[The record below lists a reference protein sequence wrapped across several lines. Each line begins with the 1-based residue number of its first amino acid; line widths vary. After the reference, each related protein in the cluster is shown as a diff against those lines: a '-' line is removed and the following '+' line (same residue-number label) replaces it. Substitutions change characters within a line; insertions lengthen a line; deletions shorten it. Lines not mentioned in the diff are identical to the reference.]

1 MNAPAA
7 PAITGVDVWFHESLN
22 RLARGTAAD
31 LNPFLQ
37 ELKHDGVLN
46 GTRAT
51 VRAHFVARDGNG
63 RLQTTGLAQF
73 LAQQVIDYC
82 IPRNRIDEA
91 SARLQSTGSADF
103 FVKLNSEAR
112 ALFTTLTK
120 SGEGGELLIFVLLE
134 RLLGIPQILCKMNLK
149 TSSQMH
155 VHGVDGIH
163 AHVLEGG
170 KLGLYWCESKLYA
183 SFSNA
188 VAECM
193 KSIAPFLNDK
203 GDGASQRDLQLV
215 RDYANLGDPTI
226 DDLIIRLITN
236 DPSVPNLVEVR
247 GASLIG
253 FDLANYPDLAD
264 PLRRAD
270 VIASLG
276 TWTDTVGKR
285 VTAEGLESFHIDVF
299 CVPVES
305 VQEFRDALQLELKR

>member
-1 MNAPAA
+1 VNAPSAVEVKGIDA
-7 PAITGVDVWFHESLN
+7 WFQESLN
-22 RLARGTAAD
+22 RLARGTAVD

-37 ELKHDGVLN
+37 ELKHDEVLN
-46 GTRAT
+46 GSRAT

-63 RLQTTGLAQF
+63 RLQTIGLTQF

-82 IPRNRIDEA
+82 IPRNRINEA
-91 SARLQSTGSADF
+91 HAHFEKTKSSDF
-103 FVKLNSEAR
+103 FVKLNAEAR

-155 VHGVDGIH
+155 IHGVDGVH
-163 AHVLEGG
+163 AHIIENG

-183 SFSNA
+183 SFSAA

-193 KSIAPFLNDK
+193 KSIAPFLNDL

-215 RDYANLGDPTI
+215 RDYTTLGDPVV

-253 FDLANYPDLAD
+253 FDLDDYPNLNDSGRQEDIMTL
-264 PLRRAD
+264 LR
-270 VIASLG
+270 
-276 TWTDTVGKR
+276 TWTQTVANR
-285 VTAEGLESFHIDVF
+285 VTAEGLEAFHIDVF

-305 VQEFRDALQLELKR
+305 VQNFRDALLRELSK